1 MVDGLTLHDRC
12 AALQAS
18 VATLLDE
25 TPSDA
30 LCKLIDELSAIA
42 SDVASKEEALRLHEA
57 ALQEREARIDG
68 KLELLAELKAENH
81 RRQPDA
87 DDSID
92 RLPTPAK
99 TITLNVGG
107 TLFTTARETLLRMP
121 GSYFD
126 AMLSS
131 DHWLPNEKG
140 EYFLD
145 LDASTF
151 KRVIKYLRSGRLD
164 VEGLTINQEADL
176 REMLDYLQI
185 QIESPAPAPSA
196 PIMSLQWDPRRCSE
210 QIQLADG
217 NMLAKHPS
225 RGWASVVAS
234 HPVTT
239 FAVLVHLGVHAV
251 EVGFLSHLDETSP
264 VPDRNDATR
273 GWFFSCR
280 NATVYSHDEPRSNG
294 LLDTKVPRLALLQV
308 TWHRLQQRISFA
320 VDGVLLPTSLH
331 NVVSDVNLY
340 PTVRLFSA
348 GSNVRL
354 IPVQEQGLV
363 STS

>member
-1 MVDGLTLHDRC
+1 MVDGLTLAARC
-12 AALQAS
+12 AALQAL
-18 VATLLDE
+18 VAALDE

-30 LCKLIDELSAIA
+30 LCKLVDELSAIA
-42 SDVASKEEALRLHEA
+42 SDVATKEEALRLHEA
-57 ALQEREARIDG
+57 ALQEREARIDA

-87 DDSID
+87 DESID
-92 RLPTPAK
+92 HLLTPAK

-107 TLFTTARETLLRMP
+107 TLFMTARETLLRMP

-164 VEGLTINQEADL
+164 VEGLTVNQEADL

-185 QIESPAPAPSA
+185 QIESPAPSA
-196 PIMSLQWDPRRCSE
+196 PIMPLQWDPRRCSE
-210 QIQLADG
+210 QILLADG

-239 FAVLVHLGVHAV
+239 FAVLVHLGLHAV
-251 EVGFLSHLDETSP
+251 EAGFLPYLDETSP
-264 VPDRNDATR
+264 VPERNEATR

-294 LLDTKVPRLALLQV
+294 LLDTKVPQLALLQV
-308 TWHRLQQRISFA
+308 TWHRLQQRISFT

-354 IPVQEQGLV
+354 IPVQEHGLV